1 MANGQMAF
9 HWVSGE
15 SLKTGATDDNN
26 GKIVLVEQISLS
38 LVSAV
43 MSAEHA
49 TTNGKVTTTAT
60 ATATALAQSRPEPG
74 SLLL

>member
-26 GKIVLVEQISLS
+26 GKTVLVEQISLS

-49 TTNGKVTTTAT
+49 TNGKVTTTAT